1 MHRLEFVAF
10 SIACENDFFFKC
22 NFKKIILWIV
32 CWRGCG
38 KVVSVSALWKL
49 NGLSRTVKL
58 SILHLSSLL
67 SCMRPVSSEKG
78 KNEGLHKMNSFF
90 LPLQAEE
97 SLKRLR
103 QALHLRLPIQEIT
116 NKD

>member
-1 MHRLEFVAF
+1 MYER
-10 SIACENDFFFKC
+10 
-22 NFKKIILWIV
+22 
-32 CWRGCG
+32 
-38 KVVSVSALWKL
+38 
-49 NGLSRTVKL
+49 
-58 SILHLSSLL
+58 
-67 SCMRPVSSEKG
+67 G
-78 KNEGLHKMNSFF
+78 KNGGLQMNSLF

>member
-1 MHRLEFVAF
+1 MYER
-10 SIACENDFFFKC
+10 
-22 NFKKIILWIV
+22 
-32 CWRGCG
+32 
-38 KVVSVSALWKL
+38 
-49 NGLSRTVKL
+49 
-58 SILHLSSLL
+58 
-67 SCMRPVSSEKG
+67 G
-78 KNEGLHKMNSFF
+78 KNGGLQKMNSLF